1 MLRRFRPSYLSWSP
15 GASQPPTLRLA
26 ALRERTLYARPPPFH
41 PRRRDTFKRVWGFMC
56 EHDARS
62 LERSRGIQQQHK
74 IQAKYFSTPPAKGQP
89 QWVTKDIP
97 LRCACCGP
105 VPPTRPR
112 PRGLAAHVAVTS
124 RRDPC
129 THRLPISFPLL
140 ARSTHAHMVSRSHG
154 ESSLAS
160 SQALSSTISSHSSR
174 MQELQDEHRNPFLAN
189 TNRVRAARGT
199 VIRH

>member
-1 MLRRFRPSYLSWSP
+1 MTDMYKAMVRKEDRS
-15 GASQPPTLRLA
+15 
-26 ALRERTLYARPPPFH
+26 
-41 PRRRDTFKRVWGFMC
+41 RDTFKRVWGFMC

-97 LRCACCGP
+97 LR
-105 VPPTRPR
+105 
-112 PRGLAAHVAVTS
+112 
-124 RRDPC
+124 
-129 THRLPISFPLL
+129 
-140 ARSTHAHMVSRSHG
+140 THAHMVSRSHG

-189 TNRVRAARGT
+189 TNRVYGSRLITLEAFGVSEHGKRRPLSVPTSYFAPRG
-199 VIRH
+199 HDWKAL